1 MKGELRPSTGRS
13 EAARR
18 SYNRLSRW
26 YDLLSIWFEKGFR
39 NSGLELL
46 DVKENETVLE
56 IGFGTGHCIV
66 ALARAVGG
74 TGMVYGID
82 ISDGMLQIAKNRVR
96 KAGLAETAHLERGDA
111 MQLPFKEEFF
121 DAIFMSFT
129 LELFNAMEI
138 LAVLSQCRRVLK
150 KGGRICV
157 VALSNSEQPGSMAR
171 LYLWTHHKF
180 PGLCDCRPIY
190 VQAVLKE
197 AGFLIDQSS
206 ERKLMGLPIEIVLAK
221 KSGGVPANAEP
232 VAIEL
237 QSAA

>member
-1 MKGELRPSTGRS
+1 MKGEFPSTGRS
-13 EAARR
+13 ETARK
-18 SYNRLSRW
+18 SYNRMSRW
-26 YDLLSIWFEKGFR
+26 YDLLSNRFESKFR
-39 NSGLELL
+39 DIGINML
-46 DVKENETVLE
+46 DATGVETVLE
-56 IGFGTGHCIV
+56 IGFGTGHSII
-66 ALARAVGG
+66 ALAKAVGS

-82 ISDGMLQIAKNRVR
+82 ISDGMLQITKNRVR

-197 AGFLIDQSS
+197 AGFLIGQSS
-206 ERKLMGLPIEIVLAK
+206 ERKLMGLPIEIALAR
-221 KSGGVPANAEP
+221 KSGGVPAKDEPMAE
-232 VAIEL
+232 EL
-237 QSAA
+237 QAAV

>member
-1 MKGELRPSTGRS
+1 MKGELRPGTGRS

-26 YDLLSIWFEKGFR
+26 YDFLSNRFERKFR
-39 NSGLELL
+39 DTGIGMLEATGG
-46 DVKENETVLE
+46 ETILE
-56 IGFGTGHCIV
+56 VGFGTGHCVV
-66 ALARAVGG
+66 ALARTVGN

-96 KAGLAETAHLERGDA
+96 KAGLAETAHLERSDA

-138 LAVLSQCRRVLK
+138 LAVLSQCRRILK

-197 AGFLIDQSS
+197 AGFLIDQSR

-221 KSGGVPANAEP
+221 KSGGVPAKDEPMAE
-232 VAIEL
+232 EL
-237 QSAA
+237 QAAV